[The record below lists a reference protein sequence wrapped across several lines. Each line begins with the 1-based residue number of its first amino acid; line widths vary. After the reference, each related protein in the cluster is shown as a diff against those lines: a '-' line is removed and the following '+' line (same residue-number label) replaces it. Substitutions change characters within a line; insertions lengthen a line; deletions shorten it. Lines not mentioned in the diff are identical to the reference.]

1 MVDENGWP
9 VYSPVPM
16 QMMNDVPP
24 SKFETPV
31 TDTVVDTVIKTGIA
45 GAVGEIIGFHL

>member
-9 VYSPVPM
+9 VFTTTPKP
-16 QMMNDVPP
+16 DVPP
-24 SKFETPV
+24 STFETPV
-31 TDTVVDTVIKTGIA
+31 TDTVVDTAIKTGIA

>member
-9 VYSPVPM
+9 VFTTTPKP
-16 QMMNDVPP
+16 DVPP
-24 SKFETPV
+24 STFETPI